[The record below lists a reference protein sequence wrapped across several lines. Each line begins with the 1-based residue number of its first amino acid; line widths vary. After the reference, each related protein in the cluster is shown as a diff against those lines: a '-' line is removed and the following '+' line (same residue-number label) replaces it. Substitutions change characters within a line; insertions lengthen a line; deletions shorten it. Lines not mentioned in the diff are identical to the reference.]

1 MSIGNMSLNSNHALT
16 KENFVANSEK
26 RADRV
31 QPSTTGVFSMAGSS
45 CHGERN
51 EKAAPE
57 EDNLALVPDSVPE
70 PHGRALPF
78 IVETDMHPS
87 QLIAA

>member
-57 EDNLALVPDSVPE
+57 EDNLALVPDSVIV
-70 PHGRALPF
+70 F
-78 IVETDMHPS
+78 IRRIEIQRIHVFIRRM
-87 QLIAA
+87 QCAN